1 MPRGYKVP
9 LEILEL
15 FLDVIGVERT
25 TVDKEALEYYSQ
37 AGFRS
42 LEELLVNV
50 VTLDKEEALLELLN
64 HLKKTI
70 LNLNVMQF

>member
-37 AGFRS
+37 AGFR
-42 LEELLVNV
+42 LLR
-50 VTLDKEEALLELLN
+50 TFQ
-64 HLKKTI
+64 KK
-70 LNLNVMQF
+70 L